1 MTEPPPISDAVDLT
15 AALRAAVAGTVDDGA
30 RRRAEYSSDAGNY
43 RVVPRVV
50 VHPVD
55 ADDVAAVVDVAR
67 AHRVPVTARGGG
79 TSIAGNAIGP
89 GIVLDLGRLARVLDV
104 DAEGRTAVVQP
115 GVVLTDLQRRVAPL
129 GLRFGPD
136 PSSQDRCT
144 LGGMIGNNACGV
156 HAVAY
161 GRTSDNVL
169 DLDVIDGRARR
180 LTLASGPD
188 QVPGLDALVDSALG
202 TIRTEFGR
210 FPRQVSGY
218 GLEHLLPEN
227 GRRAARAFVGSEG
240 TLGVVTRATVR
251 LVPISPVRLL
261 VVLGYPDMASAADA
275 VPALLAHRPHAVE
288 GLDARI
294 IDLLRQ
300 ARGPHAVPD
309 LPRGAG
315 WLMVEVGGD
324 SPAEARHLA
333 DAMVRDGGAV
343 DSFVLPAGPHATAL
357 WRIRADGAGL
367 AGRTPDG
374 RPAWPGWE
382 DAAVPPDRLG
392 TYLRE
397 FETLL
402 ADAGLTGVPYGHFGD
417 GCVHIRIDFPLATGT
432 NEFRAFLLAAARL
445 VVAHGGSCSGEHGD
459 GRARGELLPLMYSP
473 AAIDTF
479 GAVKDLFDP
488 DDLLNP
494 GILVRPAPLD
504 ADLRRPAA
512 GALPA
517 GLGFA
522 FGHDG
527 GDLTA
532 ALHRCVGVGTCRA
545 DTAAAGGFMCPSFRA
560 SGDEKDVTRG
570 RARVLQELA
579 QGTGRVD
586 WRDPTVHESL
596 DLCLSCKACASDCP
610 AGVDMARYKSEV
622 LYRALSGRLR
632 PRSHYTLGWLPR
644 WLRALDVLPGVAG
657 AVNTLG
663 RLRGLRAAAGID
675 PRRPAPALARR
686 SFRRRWRVGPVH
698 QVLVGTVARLGLL
711 ARAPA
716 SRHRW
721 GTIELGDPVTGP
733 APTVLLW
740 VDSFTNAMDP
750 DAGDA
755 AVAVLRAAGY
765 RVVTPEAAACCG
777 LTWIT
782 TGQLPAARRRLTRL
796 VALLEPHARRGDA
809 IVGIEPSCTA
819 VLRDDL
825 LDLLPDDPAA
835 RRLAAA
841 TRTLA
846 EALTAAMER
855 GWRPPD
861 LSGVE
866 IIAQP
871 HCHQHAVMGF
881 AADRALL
888 EAAGATVTPLAGCC
902 GLAGNFG
909 MERGHYEMSVA
920 VAQTTLLPA
929 LRDAPP
935 GTVILADGFSC
946 RTQIDQLAGRPSQTL
961 AQLLAS
967 RLLTQRPDGC

>member
-1 MTEPPPISDAVDLT
+1 MSAARPGNASEPATDLT
-15 AALRAAVAGTVDDGA
+15 ADLRAAVTGPVDDGA
-30 RRRAEYSSDAGNY
+30 RRRAEYSSDASNY

-79 TSIAGNAIGP
+79 TSIAGNAVGP
-89 GIVLDLGRLARVLDV
+89 GIVLDLGRLNRVLDV
-104 DAEGRTAVVQP
+104 DAGARTAVVEP
-115 GVVLTDLQRRVAPL
+115 GVVLADLQRRVAPL

-144 LGGMIGNNACGV
+144 IGGMIGNNACGV
-156 HAVAY
+156 HAVSY
-161 GRTSDNVL
+161 GRTSDNVI
-169 DLDVIDGRARR
+169 DLDVVDGHGRRA
-180 LTLASGPD
+180 TLRSGPG
-188 QVPGLDALVDSALG
+188 QVPGLDAVVDSALG

-210 FPRQVSGY
+210 FSRQVSGY
-218 GLEHLLPEN
+218 GLEQLLPEN
-227 GRRAARAFVGSEG
+227 GRRVARAVVGSEG
-240 TLGVVTRATVR
+240 TLGLVTRATVR

-261 VVLGYPDMASAADA
+261 VVLGYPDMVHAADA
-275 VPALLAHRPHAVE
+275 VPALLAHGPHAVE

-294 IDLLRQ
+294 VDLLRH

-309 LPRGAG
+309 LPRGGG

-324 SPAEARHLA
+324 SPAEATHRA
-333 DAMVRDGGAV
+333 RAMVADGGAV
-343 DSFVLPAGPHATAL
+343 DSLVLPAGPHATAL

-402 ADAGLTGVPYGHFGD
+402 SDADLTGVPYGHFGD
-417 GCVHIRIDFPLATGT
+417 GCVHIRIDFPLARGSA
-432 NEFRAFLLAAARL
+432 EFRAFMLAAARL

-479 GAVKDLFDP
+479 AAVKHLFDP

-494 GILVRPAPLD
+494 GVLVRPAPLD
-504 ADLRRPAA
+504 ADLRRPTA
-512 GALPA
+512 GPLPA
-517 GLGFA
+517 GRGFA
-522 FGHDG
+522 FTADG

-532 ALHRCVGVGTCRA
+532 ALHRCVGVGSCRA
-545 DTAAAGGFMCPSFRA
+545 DTGPAGGFMCPSFRA

-596 DLCLSCKACASDCP
+596 DLCLACKACASDCP

-622 LYRALSGRLR
+622 LYRALAGRRR
-632 PRSHYTLGWLPR
+632 PRSHYTLGRLPR
-644 WLRALDVLPGVAG
+644 WLRPLDVLPGAAG
-657 AVNTLG
+657 VINALT
-663 RLRGLRAAAGID
+663 RLDVVRSAAGID
-675 PRRPAPALARR
+675 PRRAAPTLARQT
-686 SFRRRWRVGPVH
+686 FRRRWRVGPAH
-698 QVLVGTVARLGLL
+698 RVLVGVAARLG
-711 ARAPA
+711 RRPGPA
-716 SRHRW
+716 TSRHRG
-721 GTIELGDPVTGP
+721 GTVELGEPVAGP

-755 AVAVLRAAGY
+755 AVAVLGAAGY
-765 RVVTPEAAACCG
+765 RVLTPEAAVCCG

-796 VALLEPHARRGDA
+796 RTLLDPPARRGDW
-809 IVGIEPSCTA
+809 IVGLEPSCTA

-825 LDLLPDDPAA
+825 PDLLPGDPAA
-835 RRLAAA
+835 RRVADA

-846 EALTAAMER
+846 EALVAAMDR

-861 LSGVE
+861 LTGVE
-866 IIAQP
+866 VIAQP

-881 AADRALL
+881 AADLAVLA
-888 EAAGATVTPLAGCC
+888 AAGARVHTVAGCC
-902 GLAGNFG
+902 GLAGTFG
-909 MERGHYEMSVA
+909 MERGHYEISVA
-920 VAQTTLLPA
+920 VAETALLPA
-929 LRDAPP
+929 LRDAPA
-935 GTVILADGFSC
+935 GAVVLADGFSC
-946 RTQIDQLAGRPSQTL
+946 RTQIEQLAGRPSLTL
-961 AQLLAS
+961 AQLLRT
-967 RLLTQRPDGC
+967 RL

>member
-1 MTEPPPISDAVDLT
+1 MPATRTDGSGDLT
-15 AALRAAVAGTVDDGA
+15 AALRAAVAGSVDDGA

-50 VHPVD
+50 VRPVD

-79 TSIAGNAIGP
+79 TSIAGNAVGP
-89 GIVLDLGRLARVLDV
+89 GIVLDLGRLDRVRHVDADARV
-104 DAEGRTAVVQP
+104 AVVEP

-144 LGGMIGNNACGV
+144 IGGMIGNNACGV

-161 GRTSDNVL
+161 GRTSDNVV
-169 DLDVIDGRARR
+169 DLDVVDGRGHRT
-180 LTLASGPD
+180 TLASGPG
-188 QVPGLDALVDSALG
+188 QVPGLDTVVDSALG

-227 GRRAARAFVGSEG
+227 GRRVARAFVGSEG

-261 VVLGYPDMASAADA
+261 VVLGYPDMAHAADA

-294 IDLLRQ
+294 IGLLRQ

-324 SPAEARHLA
+324 SPAEAAHQAR
-333 DAMVRDGGAV
+333 AMVADGDAV
-343 DSFVLPAGPHATAL
+343 DSLVLPAGPHATAL

-392 TYLRE
+392 GYLRE
-397 FETLL
+397 FESLL
-402 ADAGLTGVPYGHFGD
+402 SDAGLTGVPYGHFGD

-432 NEFRAFLLAAARL
+432 SEFRAFMLAAARL

-473 AAIDTF
+473 AAIDLF
-479 GAVKDLFDP
+479 GRFKALFDP
-488 DDLLNP
+488 DDVLNP

-504 ADLRRPAA
+504 AALRRPTARTLPLA
-512 GALPA
+512 G
-517 GLGFA
+517 GFA
-522 FGHDG
+522 FSQDG

-532 ALHRCVGVGTCRA
+532 ALHRCVGVGSCRA
-545 DTAAAGGFMCPSFRA
+545 DPAPAGGFMCPSFRA
-560 SGDEKDVTRG
+560 TGNEKDVTRG

-579 QGTGRVD
+579 QGTAPVD
-586 WRDPTVHESL
+586 WRSPTVRESL
-596 DLCLSCKACASDCP
+596 DLCLSCKACARDCP

-622 LYRALSGRLR
+622 LHRALAGRLR
-632 PRSHYTLGWLPR
+632 PRSHYTLGALPR
-644 WLRALDVLPGVAG
+644 WLAALDRLPVFVPRLLNRALRAG
-657 AVNTLG
+657 P
-663 RLRGLRAAAGID
+663 LRRAAGID
-675 PRRPAPALARR
+675 PRRPAPALPAA
-686 SFRRRWRVGPVH
+686 SFRRRWRLQP
-698 QVLVGTVARLGLL
+698 
-711 ARAPA
+711 
-716 SRHRW
+716 
-721 GTIELGDPVTGP
+721 TGP
-733 APTVLLW
+733 TRPAADPVLLW
-740 VDSFTNAMDP
+740 VDSFSGGLDP
-750 DAGDA
+750 DAGLA
-755 AVAVLRAAGY
+755 AARVLRAAGLD
-765 RVVTPEAAACCG
+765 VVVPAAGACCG

-782 TGQLPAARRRLTRL
+782 TGQLTAARRRLTRL
-796 VALLEPHARRGDA
+796 LDVLEPAARQGIP
-809 IVGIEPSCTA
+809 IVGLEPSCTA

-825 LDLLPDDPAA
+825 LDLLPDDPRAA
-835 RRLAAA
+835 RVAAA

-846 EALTAAMER
+846 EQLTTATTR
-855 GWRPPD
+855 GWSLPD
-861 LSGVE
+861 LTGVSVL
-866 IIAQP
+866 AQP

-881 AADRALL
+881 DTDRALL
-888 EAAGATVTPLAGCC
+888 TAAGASVTTLAGCC

-909 MERGHYEMSVA
+909 LEPEHYELSVA
-920 VAQTTLLPA
+920 VAETGLLPA
-929 LRDAPP
+929 LRDAPDD
-935 GTVILADGFSC
+935 TVVLADGFSC
-946 RTQIDQLAGRPSQTL
+946 RTQIDQLAGRPSMTL
-961 AQLLAS
+961 AQLLAA
-967 RLLTQRPDGC
+967 RL